1 MDYPVMRMEE
11 PPLLIVSNRGPMRF
25 ETLAD
30 GSHTAKR
37 GGGGLVTALSA
48 LTTQRPLTWVA
59 SALSDDDAEVAAEG
73 VYEDGNLRLSL
84 VAHDREEYDRY
95 YNVFANPTLWFI
107 HHYLWGLAMEPDVDR
122 NIRLAWDAGYLPVN
136 ERFAEA
142 VAAEI
147 EDSADDSPVVM
158 VHDYQLFMVP
168 RGVRERA
175 PRARIQHFT
184 HIPWPMPDYWRILPD
199 DIRRAIHESLLTCD
213 IVGLHTDRYVRA
225 FLHCCNELTD
235 GEVDFD
241 SRSVRFQGRDVQVR
255 AYPISVDPAEFERLA
270 ASDEVRE
277 EEASVVLARPEKMIL
292 RVDRTDPSKNVVR
305 GLRAYDL
312 FLSQHPEWRGRVT
325 MLALLDPSRPEIPE
339 YAEYVGA
346 IQRAVREVN
355 DRWYMTGMWT
365 PVDMRISD
373 NFPQA
378 VAAYKHYDVLLVNA
392 IFDGMNLVAKE
403 APLVNQRDGVLILS
417 ENAGAHQELSPWAL
431 CVNPFDIQAQADAI
445 YQALTMHA
453 TERHERIEGLRAQ
466 VREHDISRWI
476 GTQLEDLA
484 ALRPVKA

>member
-11 PPLLIVSNRGPMRF
+11 PHLLIVSNRGPMRF
-25 ETLAD
+25 ETLPD
-30 GSHTAKR
+30 GSHSAKR

-73 VYEDGNLRLSL
+73 VYEDGNLRLSM

-122 NIRLAWDAGYLPVN
+122 NIRLAWDAGYLPV
-136 ERFAEA
+136 
-142 VAAEI
+142 
-147 EDSADDSPVVM
+147 S
-158 VHDYQLFMVP
+158 
-168 RGVRERA
+168 ERA

-184 HIPWPMPDYWRILPD
+184 HVPWPMPDYWRILPD

-213 IVGLHTDRYVRA
+213 IVGMHTDRYVRA
-225 FLHCCNELTD
+225 FLHCCNELTE
-235 GEVDFD
+235 GEVDFAT
-241 SRSVRFQGRDVQVR
+241 RSVRFQGRDVQVR

-277 EEASVVLARPEKMIL
+277 EEESVVQARPEKMIL

-339 YAEYVGA
+339 YGEYVGA

-365 PVDMRISD
+365 PVDMRISN

-453 TERHERIEGLRAQ
+453 TERHERIEGLRGQ